1 MNYEA
6 APAIAEERVG
16 RGSAILAWLP
26 AVLGMWFL
34 VAAENPVDIF
44 LCVVLMFHAPAMLRL
59 PPLQR
64 RRQLLV
70 EMPAILLG
78 TFGVAVLLV
87 QGMAGLLDAPT
98 PWLQAVQFGCYMSV
112 WVLSLRLVYRGLQW
126 LLLRVCKRQLLMR
139 VATAALM
146 IGIGMPQ
153 LFVAL
158 QTRRVAIGKVP
169 DAYFATKAQREVAFA
184 TDGGLMLRGTLL
196 TQPEAPESRPVA
208 IVCHGLGANRAN
220 FFSYAQILWLLDCNV
235 FAFDFRGHGQSEGV
249 VTTLGGR
256 EASDVVAASNWVRS
270 QPQFANSKIMLVG
283 ISMGGA
289 SVLRAA
295 ADAKA
300 DAVFTES
307 AFADLST
314 ILDERMAG
322 LGPLRHFA
330 SASVWLAAYMQLGM
344 DLGEIS
350 PRGSLAALPA
360 TVPVVLIHAGED
372 ALIPVSHGRALAAA
386 RPDLTLHV
394 IEGAGHGGCTDAS
407 WTEVKRHLER
417 LLATLD

>member
-1 MNYEA
+1 MDYDA

-16 RGSAILAWLP
+16 RGMAVLAWLP
-26 AVLGMWFL
+26 AVLAVWFL
-34 VAAENPVDIF
+34 VAAENLVDIF
-44 LCVVLMFHAPAMLRL
+44 LCLVLMAHAPTVLRL
-59 PPLQR
+59 PPLER
-64 RRQLLV
+64 RRQLLI

-78 TFGVAVLLV
+78 TFGIAVLLV
-87 QGMAGLLDAPT
+87 QGMAALLDAPT

-126 LLLRVCKRQLLMR
+126 LLLRVCKRQLLAR
-139 VATAALM
+139 VVTAVVM

-158 QTRRVAIGKVP
+158 QTRRVAIGKQP
-169 DAYFATKAQREVAFA
+169 NAYFATKAQREVTFA

-196 TQPEAPESRPVA
+196 TQPKSPESRPVA

-249 VTTLGGR
+249 TTTLGGR
-256 EASDVVAASNWVRS
+256 EASDVVAATNWVRS
-270 QPQFANSKIMLVG
+270 QPQFANSKIVLVG

-289 SVLRAA
+289 SALRAA

-314 ILDERMAG
+314 MLDERMSG

-330 SASVWLAAYMQLGM
+330 SASVRLAAYMQLGV
-344 DLGEIS
+344 DLDEIS
-350 PRGSLAALPA
+350 PLRSLAALPA
-360 TVPVVLIHAGED
+360 TVPVVLIHAAED
-372 ALIPVSHGRALAAA
+372 ALIPVSHGHTLAAA
-386 RPDLTLHV
+386 RPDLTLHL
-394 IEGAGHGGCTDAS
+394 IEGAGHGGCTSAG
-407 WTEVKRHLER
+407 WAQVKNHLEH
-417 LLATLD
+417 LLATLN